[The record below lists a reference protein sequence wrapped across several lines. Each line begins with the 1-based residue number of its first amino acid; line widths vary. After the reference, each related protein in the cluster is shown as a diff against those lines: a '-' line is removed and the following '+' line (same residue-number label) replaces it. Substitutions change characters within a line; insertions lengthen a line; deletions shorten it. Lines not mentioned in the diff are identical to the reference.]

1 MKKFSMLAMAI
12 AAFSFNAFAEH
23 NAEHKAATAAQKAE
37 TKAADAKTDAKTEM
51 TLPPGVTADQMAE
64 AMKLGAPSEAHK
76 KLDAF
81 AGNWNY
87 TGKFWMEPKQKKAQ
101 TMTGKTENSW
111 ILGGRF
117 LQAKATGEATKE
129 WPAFEGMGV
138 TGYDNVKQQYTSTWM
153 DNMSTGTMTSTATF
167 DDKNK
172 TLTESGTFTCP
183 IEKGEKKYRSVWK
196 VKGKDAY
203 QYVSYMTDMTGKE
216 FKAMEIEYKR
226 TK

>member
-1 MKKFSMLAMAI
+1 MKKFLMLAI
-12 AAFSFNAFAEH
+12 AAFSFNAFADH
-23 NAEHKAATAAQKAE
+23 TPDH
-37 TKAADAKTDAKTEM
+37 KAADAKAAATTKATEAKTEM

-64 AMKLGAPSEAHK
+64 AMRLGAPSEAHK

-101 TMTGKTENSW
+101 VMTGKTENSW

-129 WPAFEGMGV
+129 WPAFEGIGL

-183 IEKGEKKYRSVWK
+183 IEKSEKKYRSVWK

-203 QYVSYMTDMTGKE
+203 QYVSYMTDMAGKE
-216 FKAMEIEYKR
+216 FKAMEIDYKR
-226 TK
+226 AK